1 MSISLERIGKPWSSL
16 DKEACQITSPFKKD
30 RLFLIYSKKQPS
42 LLLNVEV
49 FWQASE
55 SSLSRTSMGKA
66 RFKNYFK
73 VSFKLSYIRLKCDD
87 GHFEFWRH
95 PSIQSN
101 PSIHPSIYQAKSTKN
116 QADAFCS
123 HAFKVYGL
131 CRLHLFLIIVSES
144 ISLGKLIA
152 NADLLPTYRER
163 GCNAIVL
170 MLSCSA

>member
-1 MSISLERIGKPWSSL
+1 M
-16 DKEACQITSPFKKD
+16 
-30 RLFLIYSKKQPS
+30 
-42 LLLNVEV
+42 LNVEV

-101 PSIHPSIYQAKSTKN
+101 PSNPIHPIHPINPIHPIHSSIYQAKSTKN